1 MCPSC
6 VPAKNAVSSKSFILL
21 ARLTSHSLNTL
32 SDLFSNGETL
42 SALIS
47 SILRDLSDA
56 DRIQQPETVEPIHI
70 IQKP

>member
-1 MCPSC
+1 
-6 VPAKNAVSSKSFILL
+6 VPFCAYEFLGESLEVVGSKL
-21 ARLTSHSLNTL
+21 ACLTSHSLNTL

>member
-1 MCPSC
+1 MC
-6 VPAKNAVSSKSFILL
+6 PAKNAVSSKSFILL
-21 ARLTSHSLNTL
+21 ACLTSHSLNTL

-42 SALIS
+42 SALIF